1 MKRHLDSMNLKT
13 RTRVDVRGL
22 SVKIGVIFEIENLQ
36 NIKDTYSPCETEGRR
51 FFVTLSSLADVKVNK
66 RKNM

>member
-1 MKRHLDSMNLKT
+1 MNLKT

-36 NIKDTYSPCETEGRR
+36 NIKDTYSPCERDERR
-51 FFVTLSSLADVKVNK
+51 FVVISSSLANAKVNK

>member
-1 MKRHLDSMNLKT
+1 MNLKT
-13 RTRVDVRGL
+13 RTRVDVRGP

-36 NIKDTYSPCETEGRR
+36 NIKDTYSPCEMDERR
-51 FFVTLSSLADVKVNK
+51 FVVISSSLANAKVNK